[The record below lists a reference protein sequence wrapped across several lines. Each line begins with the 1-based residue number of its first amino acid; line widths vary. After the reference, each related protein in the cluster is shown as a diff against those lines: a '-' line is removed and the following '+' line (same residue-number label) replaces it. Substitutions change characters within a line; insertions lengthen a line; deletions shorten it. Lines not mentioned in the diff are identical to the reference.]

1 MPQYELMKDNRKLN
15 LRVIALC
22 PGRNAPVIDFAGYP
36 ANLKAVY
43 RLSGYFLRYR
53 WHYFEKIPLHTLY
66 ELVFFCS
73 NKQLQTIA
81 HFLFQLKKVL
91 FSVCKDLAT

>member
-43 RLSGYFLRYR
+43 RLSGYFLYL
-53 WHYFEKIPLHTLY
+53 HQNIFDENTSLYFPSIL
-66 ELVFFCS
+66 
-73 NKQLQTIA
+73 
-81 HFLFQLKKVL
+81 HFLRNK
-91 FSVCKDLAT
+91 